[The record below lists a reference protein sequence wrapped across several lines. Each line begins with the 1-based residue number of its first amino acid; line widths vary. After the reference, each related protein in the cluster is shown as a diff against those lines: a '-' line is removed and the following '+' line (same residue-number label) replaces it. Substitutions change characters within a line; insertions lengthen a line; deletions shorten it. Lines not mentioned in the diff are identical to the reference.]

1 MLCYAMLF
9 YHPVQELSPAEYNG
23 HCICSG
29 IVPRDAYI
37 LTPSKCWFN
46 PSVAEI
52 MAYHYFSLSS
62 LKVTQRP
69 VFGGK
74 SVQFIHQSTLDG
86 GEGLYVRQSSGDE
99 SKDANEESFPTNPV
113 SDVVDSDLMHPN
125 VSIRA
130 ERLLP

>member
-1 MLCYAMLF
+1 MVTA
-9 YHPVQELSPAEYNG
+9 
-23 HCICSG
+23 CSG

-52 MAYHYFSLSS
+52 MAYHHFSLSS

-86 GEGLYVRQSSGDE
+86 VRGCMCDKVVAMSQ
-99 SKDANEESFPTNPV
+99 KTPMRRV
-113 SDVVDSDLMHPN
+113 SQQTQ
-125 VSIRA
+125 
-130 ERLLP
+130 